1 MSRGVSAAI
10 NDSASLAVMIE
21 CIGSKSSRWMQIKRE
36 EFLSL
41 EQSKRAQNRS
51 TPRCIIRQ
59 DSRLNRALSSLS
71 GSSESAN
78 DSGAE
83 RVKKSSLPHPDQIAA
98 TASKASEAKKVS
110 SSSVSGSGSDSAKQ
124 AGNERLH
131 DYNAAPLP
139 DPKLTDETGDSSP
152 IEGGV
157 VGKRQ
162 PPGSSTTDSSDDT
175 SVERQ
180 QHAHKRRKVDTD
192 SIAPSERSSASS
204 CLPPN
209 IAKKGG
215 ISHNIKPVIDPGNG
229 AARLREAQQ
238 ITLPPFAGIG
248 KRTADVSF
256 KIEASVKRTSV
267 PVMASPAPA
276 FIVDV
281 DTSSNEDGACA
292 PQILCSYH
300 INEDDMILME
310 DVLMTPFVFR
320 SQDAVTCGAFCECVM
335 PGMLR
340 ASFSTR
346 NKLTSVELV
355 YDAMVCENDQTLDC
369 GQLTLF
375 SLAYRDSFNNSPEL
389 VGTNQW
395 LKSLLGLWR
404 WHFHRPAWKHV
415 SSR

>member
-1 MSRGVSAAI
+1 MQECRMSRGVNAAI
-10 NDSASLAVMIE
+10 NDSASLGVMIE

-41 EQSKRAQNRS
+41 EQSKRGQNRS

-59 DSRLNRALSSLS
+59 NSRLVHALSSLS

-78 DSGAE
+78 DSSAE
-83 RVKKSSLPHPDQIAA
+83 QVKKSTLPHPDAA

-110 SSSVSGSGSDSAKQ
+110 SSSGSGSDSAKR
-124 AGNERLH
+124 AGNERFH
-131 DYNAAPLP
+131 EYNAAPLP
-139 DPKLTDETGDSSP
+139 DPKLSDEAGESSP
-152 IEGGV
+152 IEGGP

-162 PPGSSTTDSSDDT
+162 QPGSSTTDSSDDT

-180 QHAHKRRKVDTD
+180 QQHAHKRRKVDTD
-192 SIAPSERSSASS
+192 SNAPSERSSMGS

-215 ISHNIKPVIDPGNG
+215 IAHHVKPIIDPGNG
-229 AARLREAQQ
+229 AARLCEAQQ

-248 KRTADVSF
+248 KRTTDVSF
-256 KIEASVKRTSV
+256 KLDVKRTSA

-276 FIVDV
+276 FIADV
-281 DTSSNEDGACA
+281 DTSSNEDMASL

-310 DVLMTPFVFR
+310 DILMTPFVFR

-340 ASFSTR
+340 ASFSAR

-355 YDAMVCENDQTLDC
+355 YDAMV
-369 GQLTLF
+369 
-375 SLAYRDSFNNSPEL
+375 
-389 VGTNQW
+389 
-395 LKSLLGLWR
+395 
-404 WHFHRPAWKHV
+404 
-415 SSR
+415 SRRKPKR